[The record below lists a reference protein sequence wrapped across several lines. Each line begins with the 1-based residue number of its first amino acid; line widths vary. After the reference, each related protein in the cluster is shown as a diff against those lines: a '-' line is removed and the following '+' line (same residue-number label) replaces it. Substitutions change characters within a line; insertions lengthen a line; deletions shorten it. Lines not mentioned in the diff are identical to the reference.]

1 MSYERRKVRV
11 GKVVSDKMDK
21 TVVVA
26 VEGRRPHPIYKKAV
40 RKRTRFKVH
49 DEENQCKLGDLVRII
64 ETRPMSSAKRWRVAG
79 ILAREEI
86 AEIQPEEITVD
97 EDVVVAR
104 PEPPP
109 MQPIVAEEAV
119 AEEPE
124 AVVEVEEAAAV
135 PVAEEPEAVVE
146 VEEAAAVP
154 VAEEPE
160 AVVEV
165 EEVEAAVVA
174 EEPEAVVEVEEA
186 EVEEPGGRSRG
197 CSSSRGA

>member
-109 MQPIVAEEAV
+109 MQPIVAEEAAAVAV

-124 AVVEVEEAAAV
+124 AAAEVEEA
-135 PVAEEPEAVVE
+135 
-146 VEEAAAVP
+146 EAAAV
-154 VAEEPE
+154 V
-160 AVVEV
+160 
-165 EEVEAAVVA
+165 

-186 EVEEPGGRSRG
+186 EAAAVVEEPEAVVEAEEAEAAAVVEEPEAVVEVEEGRG
-197 CSSSRGA
+197 